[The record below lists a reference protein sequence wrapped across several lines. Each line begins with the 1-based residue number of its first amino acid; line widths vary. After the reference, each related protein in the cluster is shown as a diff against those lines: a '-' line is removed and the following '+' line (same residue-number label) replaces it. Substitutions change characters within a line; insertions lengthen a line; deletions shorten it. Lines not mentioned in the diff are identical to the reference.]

1 MSNEVRDMRDFHSLE
16 IWKKSH
22 SLTLSIYEITAKQ
35 FPNTELFAL
44 TSQLRRAVSS
54 IPINIAE
61 GCGRKSKKDL
71 AHFIQIAIGSSSEV
85 EYQLFLA
92 KDLKYINENTWRAL
106 NNNVIEIR
114 KMMFAFANKLTPQ
127 GS

>member
-1 MSNEVRDMRDFHSLE
+1 MAISAYRLV
-16 IWKKSH
+16 
-22 SLTLSIYEITAKQ
+22 AQ
-35 FPNTELFAL
+35 FPQYEQFGLS
-44 TSQLRRAVSS
+44 SQLRRAAISRPS
-54 IPINIAE
+54 NIAE

-114 KMMFAFANKLTPQ
+114 KMMFAFVNKLTPQ

>member
-1 MSNEVRDMRDFHSLE
+1 MSNEVRGMRDFHSLE

-61 GCGRKSKKDL
+61 GCGRKTNADFS
-71 AHFIQIAIGSSSEV
+71 HFLQMSIGSSSEL
-85 EYQLFLA
+85 EYEILLA
-92 KDLKYINENTWRAL
+92 KDLNYISEDSYNQLSSDVVEL
-106 NNNVIEIR
+106 R
-114 KMMFAFANKLTPQ
+114 KMIIRFQKKLE
-127 GS
+127 